1 MLKIWG
7 RISSINVR
15 KAVWAAQEVGV
26 PFERIDTGGK
36 FGGTQTPE
44 FLARNPNAMVPA
56 IEDGEGAMRLTL
68 FESNVIVRYLC
79 ARYAPG
85 VLYPAGLAERFGAER
100 WMDWQQTTLNPAGRN
115 AFIQLIRTAPAQRD
129 AQKIAAS
136 ITAMEPLLQL
146 LDQHLASHPYLQGA
160 QFGMADIPVACEV
173 HRWWNLPAAAYQ
185 RPHYPHVERWFA
197 AMLARPASRGVLE
210 ITIE

>member
-26 PFERIDTGGK
+26 AFERIDTGGK

-85 VLYPAGLAERFGAER
+85 VLYPAALAQRFDAER
-100 WMDWQQTTLNPAGRN
+100 WMDWQQTTMNPAGRD

-129 AQKIAAS
+129 APKIAAS
-136 ITAMEPLLQL
+136 ISAMEP
-146 LDQHLASHPYLQGA
+146 
-160 QFGMADIPVACEV
+160 
-173 HRWWNLPAAAYQ
+173 
-185 RPHYPHVERWFA
+185 
-197 AMLARPASRGVLE
+197 
-210 ITIE
+210 